1 MNCYPELT
9 YSIYADGE
17 LPAEEARQVELH
29 LGECPRCRELV
40 EELRSVDRTLAEL
53 LLADA
58 EEGVAVP
65 APPVRLAGPAR
76 VARLRGVLGPAAAVL
91 AGAAGV
97 QALIAWIG
105 SLRLPAGY
113 EWLDPL
119 RLNLPLSVLFYG
131 VRYLIEEETTMF
143 TSTIGVAGALA
154 LVFLFLAGGWLLL
167 RRRLTTAAV
176 LLTLTIVLGLA
187 TPSYALE
194 RRAAKGTITV
204 AAGQTV
210 DDALFAAGDA
220 VSIDGVVTGNL
231 MAFARRVSIKGT
243 VKGDVICFAQ
253 TLDVEGTVGGNVF
266 SFSQWANTSGHVVGS
281 TVNFAQSVALR
292 SAARVD
298 GDAISLAG
306 ETHLDGAVGR
316 DAWVAG
322 GPLDVRG
329 SIGRNLTARTDHVTL
344 VAPARVSGN
353 LDACVPKKENVR
365 VDSGATV
372 AGKSET
378 HLLPAEVSR
387 YLQWKFYVGEA
398 ICLVG
403 ALVIG
408 LLLHWLFPAAFTFRA
423 DTAVEILRKLGVGFL
438 LLVATPIAAI
448 LVAITLIGLPLGL
461 ISLALWL
468 LGLYLAKIFVAA
480 WVGQTWMEPPPGK
493 VGPFVLALLLG
504 LVIVYVAMNLPYVG
518 GLLHFLIFL
527 MGLGVAFSQ
536 IRRRIAAA
544 AQA

>member
-40 EELRSVDRTLAEL
+40 EELRGVDRLLEEL
-53 LLADA
+53 LRADA

-65 APPVRLAGPAR
+65 ACPALPAR
-76 VARLRGVLGPAAAVL
+76 PARWRGVLGPGAAAL
-91 AGAAGV
+91 AGAAGL
-97 QALIAWIG
+97 QALIALIG
-105 SLRLPAGY
+105 SLRLPPGY
-113 EWLDPL
+113 EWLDHL
-119 RLNLPLSVLFYG
+119 RLNLSLSVLFYG
-131 VRYLIEEETTMF
+131 FRYLIEEETTMF

-167 RRRLTTAAV
+167 RRRVTTAAV
-176 LLTLTIVLGLA
+176 LLTLMMALVLV

-194 RRAAKGTITV
+194 RRTGRGTITV
-204 AAGQTV
+204 PAGQTV
-210 DDALFAAGDA
+210 DDTLFATGDA
-220 VSIDGVVTGNL
+220 VFVDGVVTGNL
-231 MAFARRVSIKGT
+231 LAFARRVSIKGT

-253 TLDVEGTVGGNVF
+253 TLDMEGTVGGNVF
-266 SFSQWANTSGHVVGS
+266 SFSQWADTSGHVVGS
-281 TVNFAQSVALR
+281 TVNLGQSVALR

-316 DAWVAG
+316 DAAIFG

-329 SIGRNLTARTDHVTL
+329 NIGRNLSTRTDRVTL
-344 VAPARVSGN
+344 AAPARVGGN
-353 LDACVPKKENVR
+353 LDAYVPRKENVR

-378 HLLPAEVSR
+378 RLRLLPAKASR
-387 YLQWKFYVGEA
+387 YWQWKFYAWEA
-398 ICLVG
+398 VCLAG

-408 LLLHWLFPAAFTFRA
+408 LLLYWLFPAAFTFRA
-423 DTAVEILRKLGVGFL
+423 DTAVAILRKLGVGFL

-461 ISLALWL
+461 IALALWL

-480 WVGQTWMEPPPGK
+480 WVGQTWMEPPAGK
-493 VGPFVLALLLG
+493 AGPFVLALLLG
-504 LVIVYVAMNLPYVG
+504 LVVVYVAMNLPYVG

-536 IRRRIAAA
+536 IRRRIATTG
-544 AQA
+544 QA

>member
-17 LPAEEARQVELH
+17 LPVEEVRQVEQH

-40 EELRSVDRTLAEL
+40 EELRSTDRLLAEL
-53 LLADA
+53 LRADA

-65 APPVRLAGPAR
+65 AFPALPAR
-76 VARLRGVLGPAAAVL
+76 AARLRGVLGPGAAAL
-91 AGAAGV
+91 AGAAGL
-97 QALIAWIG
+97 QALIALIG
-105 SLRLPAGY
+105 SLRLPPGY
-113 EWLDPL
+113 EWLDHL
-119 RLNLPLSVLFYG
+119 RLDLPLSVLFYG
-131 VRYLIEEETTMF
+131 LRYLIEEETTMF
-143 TSTIGVAGALA
+143 TSMIGVAGALA

-167 RRRLTTAAV
+167 RRRVTTAAV
-176 LLTLTIVLGLA
+176 LLTLMMALVLVK
-187 TPSYALE
+187 PSYALE
-194 RRAAKGTITV
+194 RRTGRGTVTV
-204 AAGQTV
+204 PAGQTV
-210 DDALFAAGDA
+210 DDTLYAAGDA
-220 VSIDGVVTGNL
+220 VLVDGVVTGNL
-231 MAFARRVSIKGT
+231 LAFARRVSIKGT

-266 SFSQWANTSGHVVGS
+266 SFSQWADTSGHVVGS
-281 TVNFAQSVALR
+281 TVNFAQSVSLR

-316 DAWVAG
+316 DASVVG

-329 SIGRNLTARTDHVTL
+329 NIGRNLRTRTGRVTL
-344 VAPARVSGN
+344 VAPARVGGN
-353 LDACVPKKENVR
+353 LDAYVPSKENVR

-378 HLLPAEVSR
+378 RLLPAKVSR
-387 YLQWKFYVGEA
+387 YWQWKFYAWEA
-398 ICLVG
+398 VCLTG

-408 LLLHWLFPAAFTFRA
+408 LLLYWLFPAAFTFRA
-423 DTAVEILRKLGVGFL
+423 DTAVAILRKLGVGFL
-438 LLVATPIAAI
+438 LLVATPIAAV

-461 ISLALWL
+461 IALALWL

-480 WVGQTWMEPPPGK
+480 WVGQTWMEPPAGK
-493 VGPFVLALLLG
+493 AGPFVLALLLG
-504 LVIVYVAMNLPYVG
+504 LVVVYVAMNLPYVG

-527 MGLGVAFSQ
+527 MGLGMAFSQ
-536 IRRRIAAA
+536 IRRRVGTTG
-544 AQA
+544 QA

>member
-17 LPAEEARQVELH
+17 LPAEEARQVEQH
-29 LGECPRCRELV
+29 LGECPRCRALV
-40 EELRSVDRTLAEL
+40 EELRSTDRLLAEL
-53 LLADA
+53 LRADA

-65 APPVRLAGPAR
+65 AFPALPAR
-76 VARLRGVLGPAAAVL
+76 PARLRGVLGPGAAAL

-105 SLRLPAGY
+105 SLRLPPGY
-113 EWLDPL
+113 EWLDHL
-119 RLNLPLSVLFYG
+119 RLNLSLSVLFYG
-131 VRYLIEEETTMF
+131 LRYLIEEETTMF
-143 TSTIGVAGALA
+143 TSMIGVAGALA

-167 RRRLTTAAV
+167 RRRVTTAAV
-176 LLTLTIVLGLA
+176 LLTLTIVLGLV

-194 RRAAKGTITV
+194 RRSGRGTITV
-204 AAGQTV
+204 PAGQTV
-210 DDALFAAGDA
+210 DDTLYAAGDA
-220 VSIDGVVTGNL
+220 VLIDGVITGNL
-231 MAFARRVSIKGT
+231 LAFARRVSIKGT

-253 TLDVEGTVGGNVF
+253 TVDVEGTVGGNVF
-266 SFSQWANTSGHVVGS
+266 SFSQWADTSGHVVGS
-281 TVNFAQSVALR
+281 TVNFGQSVSLR
-292 SAARVD
+292 AAARVD

-316 DAWVAG
+316 DAAVVG

-329 SIGRNLTARTDHVTL
+329 NIGRNLKTRTDRVTL
-344 VAPARVSGN
+344 VAPARVGGN
-353 LDACVPKKENVR
+353 LDAYVPRKENVR

-372 AGKSET
+372 AGKSDT
-378 HLLPAEVSR
+378 HLLPAKVSR
-387 YLQWKFYVGEA
+387 YWQWKFYAWEA
-398 ICLVG
+398 VCLAG

-423 DTAVEILRKLGVGFL
+423 DTLVAILRKLGVGFL
-438 LLVATPIAAI
+438 LLVATPIAAV

-461 ISLALWL
+461 IALALWL

-480 WVGQTWMEPPPGK
+480 WVGQTWMEPPAGK
-493 VGPFVLALLLG
+493 AGPFVLALLLG
-504 LVIVYVAMNLPYVG
+504 LVVVYVAMNLPYVG

-536 IRRRIAAA
+536 IRRRIGTTG
-544 AQA
+544 QA

>member
-17 LPAEEARQVELH
+17 LPSEEARQVELH

-40 EELRSVDRTLAEL
+40 EELRSTDRLLAEL

-65 APPVRLAGPAR
+65 ACPALPAR
-76 VARLRGVLGPAAAVL
+76 AARLRGVLRPGAAVL
-91 AGAAGV
+91 AGAAGL
-97 QALIAWIG
+97 QALIAWMG
-105 SLRLPAGY
+105 SLRLPPGY
-113 EWLDPL
+113 EWLNPL
-119 RLNLPLSVLFYG
+119 RLDLPLSVLFYG
-131 VRYLIEEETTMF
+131 LRYSIEEETTMF
-143 TSTIGVAGALA
+143 TSVIGVAGALA

-167 RRRLTTAAV
+167 RGRVTTVAV
-176 LLTLTIVLGLA
+176 LLTLIVVLGLA
-187 TPSYALE
+187 RPGYALE
-194 RRAAKGTITV
+194 KRTGKGTITV

-210 DDALFAAGDA
+210 DDTLFAAGDA
-220 VSIDGVVTGNL
+220 VFIDGVVTGNL

-266 SFSQWANTSGHVVGS
+266 SFSQWADTSGHVVGS
-281 TVNFAQSVALR
+281 TVNFGQSVSLR

-298 GDAISLAG
+298 GDAISFAA

-316 DAWVAG
+316 DASIAG

-329 SIGRNLTARTDHVTL
+329 NIGRNLSTRTDRVTL
-344 VAPARVSGN
+344 AAPARVGGN
-353 LDACVPKKENVR
+353 LDAYVPRKENVR

-378 HLLPAEVSR
+378 RLRLLPAKASR
-387 YLQWKFYVGEA
+387 YWQWKFYAWEA
-398 ICLVG
+398 VCLAG
-403 ALVIG
+403 ALLIG

-423 DTAVEILRKLGVGFL
+423 DALVAILRKLGVGFL
-438 LLVATPIAAI
+438 ILVATPIAAV

-461 ISLALWL
+461 IALGLWL

-480 WVGQTWMEPPPGK
+480 WIGQELMEPPAGK
-493 VGPFVLALLLG
+493 TGPFVLALLAG
-504 LVIVYVAMNLPYVG
+504 LVVVFVAMGLPYVG
-518 GLLHFLIFL
+518 SLLHFLIFL
-527 MGLGVAFSQ
+527 MGLGIAFSQ
-536 IRRRIAAA
+536 IRGRMATTS
-544 AQA
+544 QA

>member
-17 LPAEEARQVELH
+17 LPAEEARQVEQH
-29 LGECPRCRELV
+29 LGECPRCRALV
-40 EELRSVDRTLAEL
+40 EELRGVDRLLAEL
-53 LLADA
+53 LRADA

-65 APPVRLAGPAR
+65 ACPALPAR
-76 VARLRGVLGPAAAVL
+76 PARLRGVLGPGAAAL

-105 SLRLPAGY
+105 SLRLPPGY
-113 EWLDPL
+113 EWLDHL
-119 RLNLPLSVLFYG
+119 RLNLSLSVLFYG
-131 VRYLIEEETTMF
+131 LRYLVEEETTMF
-143 TSTIGVAGALA
+143 TSMIGVAGALA

-167 RRRLTTAAV
+167 RRRVTTVAV
-176 LLTLTIVLGLA
+176 LLTLIVVLGLA
-187 TPSYALE
+187 RPSYALE
-194 RRAAKGTITV
+194 KRAGKGTITV

-210 DDALFAAGDA
+210 DDTLFAAGDA
-220 VSIDGVVTGNL
+220 VLIDGVVTGNL

-253 TLDVEGTVGGNVF
+253 TLDMEGTVGGNVF
-266 SFSQWANTSGHVVGS
+266 SFSQWADTSGHVVGS
-281 TVNFAQSVALR
+281 TVNFGQSVSLR
-292 SAARVD
+292 AAARVD

-306 ETHLDGAVGR
+306 ETHLDGVVGR
-316 DAWVAG
+316 DASVLG

-329 SIGRNLTARTDHVTL
+329 NIGRNLSTRTARVTL
-344 VAPARVSGN
+344 VAPARVGGN
-353 LDACVPKKENVR
+353 LDAYVPSKENVR
-365 VDSGATV
+365 VDPGATV
-372 AGKSET
+372 AGKSDT
-378 HLLPAEVSR
+378 HLLPAKVSR
-387 YLQWKFYVGEA
+387 YRQWKFYAWEA
-398 ICLVG
+398 VCLAG

-423 DTAVEILRKLGVGFL
+423 DTLVAILRKLGVGFL

-461 ISLALWL
+461 IALALWL

-480 WVGQTWMEPPPGK
+480 WVGQTWMEPPAGK
-493 VGPFVLALLLG
+493 AGPFVLALLLG
-504 LVIVYVAMNLPYVG
+504 LVVVYVAMNLPYVG

-527 MGLGVAFSQ
+527 LGLGMAFSQ
-536 IRRRIAAA
+536 IRRRIGTTS
-544 AQA
+544 QA